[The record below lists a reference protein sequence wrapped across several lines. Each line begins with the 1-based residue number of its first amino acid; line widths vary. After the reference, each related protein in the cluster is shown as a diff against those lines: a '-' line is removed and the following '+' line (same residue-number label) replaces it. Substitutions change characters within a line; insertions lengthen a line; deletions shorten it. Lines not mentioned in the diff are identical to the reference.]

1 MTKQIYT
8 MSRYIAGCNYVL
20 DRGGDSLRGGTGL
33 QEGEKF
39 SYFTLEKIPLSY
51 LTSKLESFLFATSFI
66 FFFHI

>member
-33 QEGEKF
+33 QEGE
-39 SYFTLEKIPLSY
+39 I
-51 LTSKLESFLFATSFI
+51 FLFHTRKNSAFL
-66 FFFHI
+66 FDV